1 MTHLD
6 LKWPGEAIKLTTEIK
21 TVALEDFF
29 NEEYIDFS
37 VYDNIRKLASYIDG
51 QKNASRKILH
61 TVLQQ
66 KIDKFV
72 KVSNLGP
79 RVQDYAQYLHGSLE
93 GTIVNMT
100 QDYVGSGNNLPLLE
114 GDGNFGSAFIND
126 NAATRYIFARANPI
140 LTKLFVADDFV
151 NLEHQNFEGAKIEP
165 RYYVPTLPL
174 LLVNGSEG
182 VSIGFAQKILPRN
195 PAEIAKWI
203 RNAALKKRAKVDL
216 TPYWEGMKCTVEPGD
231 SHLQWLI
238 KGNFVR
244 NNLTTIT
251 IDALPIGYN
260 LKQYQD
266 VLDKLVDDKV
276 IKGYDDLSD
285 NDEFLFQLQT
295 DREFGRQSDDWI
307 MNKLKLV
314 KKVTENFTCADEN
327 NKVRVFDSIEQVV
340 DAWYTQRIKYNQLR
354 KDNNLS
360 VMTEKMKDASAKAKF
375 IQGVVDE
382 QIELRNA
389 KEDEVLQLA
398 ALYDAELTAERTKK
412 YLSLPMRALTKEEIA
427 KLKKTVAELKKEIT
441 AYKKLTLEDIL
452 VDDISSL

>member
-1 MTHLD
+1 MMLLD
-6 LKWPGEAIKLTTEIK
+6 LRWPGEAIKLTDEIK

-29 NEEYIDFS
+29 ANEYIDFS
-37 VYDNIRKLASYIDG
+37 VYDNVRKIASYIDG

-61 TVLQQ
+61 TVIQQ
-66 KIDKFV
+66 KIDKFL

-93 GTIVNMT
+93 QTVVNMT
-100 QDYVGSGNNLPLLE
+100 ANYVGSGNNIPLLE
-114 GDGNFGSAFIND
+114 GDGNFGSAFINEA
-126 NAATRYIFARANPI
+126 AATRYIFARMNAVLP
-140 LTKLFVADDFV
+140 KLFVSDDFV

-174 LLVNGSEG
+174 ILVNGSEG

-195 PAEIAKWI
+195 PVELAKWV
-203 RNAALKKRAKVDL
+203 RQTAEKKKVTADL
-216 TPYWEGMKCTVEPGD
+216 TPYWDGMKCTVEQGESD
-231 SHLQWLI
+231 TQWLI
-238 KGNFVR
+238 KGSFQR

-251 IDALPIGYN
+251 IDSLPVGYT

-266 VLDKLVDDKV
+266 VLDKLVEDKV

-285 NDEFLFQLQT
+285 NDEFLFQLQV
-295 DREFGRQSDDWI
+295 DRTFGKRPDDWI
-307 MNKLKLV
+307 MTKLKLV
-314 KKVTENFTCADEN
+314 KKVTENYTCTDQN
-327 NKVRVFDSIEQVV
+327 NKIVVFESIAQLL
-340 DAWYTQRIKYNQLR
+340 DAWYTQRIKYNDLR
-354 KDNNLS
+354 KKNNLS
-360 VMTEKMKDASAKAKF
+360 VMTEKMEDASAKAKF

-389 KEDEVLQLA
+389 KESEVLQLA
-398 ALYDAELTAERTKK
+398 ELYDPILVAERAKK

-427 KLKKTVAELKKEIT
+427 KLKKTVTELKKEIT

-452 VDDISSL
+452 ISDIDGF